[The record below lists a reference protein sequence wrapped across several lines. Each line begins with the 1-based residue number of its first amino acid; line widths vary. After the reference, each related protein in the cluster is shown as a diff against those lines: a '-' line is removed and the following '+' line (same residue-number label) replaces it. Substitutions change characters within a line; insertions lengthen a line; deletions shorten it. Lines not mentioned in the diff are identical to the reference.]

1 MNAPTA
7 NASADAPILTEV
19 QGRAA
24 IIRFNR
30 PKQLNALNDAVM
42 DALAGALAC
51 FDADDNVAA
60 IIITGNEKAFA
71 AGMDIAGAKDLS
83 FADVVNSNFITRNW
97 EAVRG
102 VRKPVIAAV
111 NGYALGGGS
120 ELALM
125 CDLIIAG
132 EDAKFAQPEVKLG
145 IPPGAGGTQRIAR
158 SMGKS
163 KAMDLCLT
171 GRMMDAAEAE
181 RCGMV
186 ARIAPTG
193 KALDVALEMAQEM
206 GKYSL
211 LTLRTIK
218 ECINQAFETPLSEGV
233 RFERRAF
240 HAAFATEDQK
250 EGMAAFIEKR
260 PAQFKNR

>member
-1 MNAPTA
+1 MTIESN
-7 NASADAPILTEV
+7 NADAVILTEV
-19 QGRAA
+19 QGRAG

-42 DALAGALAC
+42 TALGSALLK
-51 FDADDNVAA
+51 FDADDAIAA

-71 AGMDIAGAKDLS
+71 AGMDIADAKDMS
-83 FADVVNSNFITRNW
+83 YADVVNSNFISRNW
-97 EAVRG
+97 ETIRS

-120 ELALM
+120 ELAMM

-145 IPPGAGGTQRIAR
+145 IPPGAGGTQRAAR
-158 SMGKS
+158 ALGKA

-171 GRMMDAAEAE
+171 GRMMNADEAE
-181 RCGMV
+181 RCGLV
-186 ARIAPTG
+186 SRIAPAG
-193 KALDVALEMAQEM
+193 KALDIALEVAQEI

-211 LTLRTIK
+211 ITLRSIK
-218 ECINQAFETPLSEGV
+218 ECINQSFETPLSEGI

-240 HAAFATEDQK
+240 HSAFATQDQK

-260 PAQFKNR
+260 AANFANR

>member
-1 MNAPTA
+1 MSTEQAA
-7 NASADAPILTEV
+7 AGEAPILTEV

-42 DALAGALAC
+42 DALGAALLA
-51 FDADDNVAA
+51 FDADDAIAV

-71 AGMDIAGAKDLS
+71 AGMDIAAAKDLS
-83 FADVVNSNFITRNW
+83 YADVVNSNMITRNW
-97 EAVRG
+97 EALLK

-120 ELALM
+120 ELAMM
-125 CDLIIAG
+125 CDLIVAG

-145 IPPGAGGTQRIAR
+145 IPPGAGGTQRSAR
-158 SMGKS
+158 ALGKA

-171 GRMMDAAEAE
+171 GRMMDAQEAE
-181 RCGMV
+181 RCGLV
-186 ARIAPTG
+186 ARIAPAG
-193 KALDVALEMAQEM
+193 KALDEALAMAQAM
-206 GKYSL
+206 GQYSL

-218 ECINQAFETPLSEGV
+218 ECINQSFETPLTEGI
-233 RFERRAF
+233 RFERRMF
-240 HAAFATEDQK
+240 HAAFATHDQK

-260 PAQFKNR
+260 PAAFQNK

>member
-1 MNAPTA
+1 MSTEHTT
-7 NASADAPILTEV
+7 SDAPVLTEV
-19 QGRAA
+19 HGRAA
-24 IIRFNR
+24 VIRFNR

-42 DALAGALAC
+42 DGLAAALQK
-51 FDADDNVAA
+51 FDADDQIAA

-71 AGMDIAGAKDLS
+71 AGMDIAGAKDMS
-83 FADVVNSNFITRNW
+83 YSDVVNSNFITRNW
-97 EAVRG
+97 EAVRS

-120 ELALM
+120 ELAMM
-125 CDLIIAG
+125 CDLIVAG

-145 IPPGAGGTQRIAR
+145 IPPGAGGTQRSAR
-158 SMGKS
+158 ALGKA

-181 RCGMV
+181 RCGLV
-186 ARIAPTG
+186 ARIAPAG
-193 KALDVALEMAQEM
+193 KALDEALAMASEM

-211 LTLRTIK
+211 VALRSIK
-218 ECINQAFETPLSEGV
+218 ECINQSFETPLSEGI

-260 PAQFKNR
+260 PANFKNK